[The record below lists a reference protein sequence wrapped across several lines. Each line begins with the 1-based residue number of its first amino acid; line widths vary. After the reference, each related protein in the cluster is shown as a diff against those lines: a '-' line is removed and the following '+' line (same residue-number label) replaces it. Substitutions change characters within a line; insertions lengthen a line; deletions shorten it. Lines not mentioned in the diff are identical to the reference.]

1 MLSVVIPVFNEE
13 KNIDFVL
20 SEILEYIDKQET
32 YEIIFVDDHSND
44 NTYLHIRDLNFSNKN
59 IKVIR
64 LSRRSGSHIA
74 TKAGIDSSKGDKVL
88 VISGD
93 GQEDP
98 SLIANMASKIEEG
111 ADIVWGVREA
121 RSEPLISRFITN
133 IFYKGLKRFTKKTI
147 SYSVDIS
154 NADFYMINS
163 RVIKVIKET
172 SLLNTSLFGL
182 LAWIGF
188 KQESIKYKRRERA
201 NGITKWGVKSKIS
214 LALDWYIGF
223 SPSPLRFVM
232 ISGLLI
238 TILAIG
244 YTVAIFIFYMNGT
257 EVQGW
262 SSIVVLI
269 LFFNS
274 FIILVLGLF
283 GEYLWRTFNNT
294 SDRPNYAIEDQVT

>member
-111 ADIVWGVREA
+111 VDIVWGVREA